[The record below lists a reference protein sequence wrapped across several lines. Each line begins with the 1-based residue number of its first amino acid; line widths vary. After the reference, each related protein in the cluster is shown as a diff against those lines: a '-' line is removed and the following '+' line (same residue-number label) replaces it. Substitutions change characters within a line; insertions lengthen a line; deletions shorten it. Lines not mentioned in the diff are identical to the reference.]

1 MSITASQQNK
11 YNKKFV
17 EWMVHN
23 YSGKD
28 FDVDDVLK
36 AFSADPPVK
45 FPKAKKGKDSNKPKK
60 ANTAWICFTQE
71 MREKVKA
78 DNPDA
83 TTTDLTKIMSP
94 MWKALSDSERQKYED
109 MASKDKERYEKEMVE
124 YKATNPESDSE
135 SESDSDKPKK
145 PKKSKA
151 EKKTVDP
158 SKPKKLT
165 LRAYVMKEH
174 KEKINQLCMDNAVDG
189 KNANFM
195 KMVSAFIE
203 GCSEDELNELQIK
216 VDEHNNAL

>member
-1 MSITASQQNK
+1 MSISASQQNK
-11 YNKKFV
+11 YNKQFV
-17 EWMVHN
+17 EWMVQN

-36 AFSADPPVK
+36 AFSADTPVK
-45 FPKAKKGKDSNKPKK
+45 FPKAKKAKDSNKPKK

-94 MWKALSDSERQKYED
+94 MWKALSESERKKYED
-109 MASKDKERYEKEMVE
+109 MASEDKERYEKEMVE
-124 YKATNPESDSE
+124 YNANNSDSD

-145 PKKSKA
+145 SKSKPKK
-151 EKKTVDP
+151 KTTDP

-174 KEKINQLCMDNAVDG
+174 KDKINQLCVDNAVDG

-195 KMVSAFIE
+195 KMVTAFIE
-203 GCSEDELNELQIK
+203 GCSEDELSELQSK

>member
-11 YNKKFV
+11 YNKQFV
-17 EWMVHN
+17 EWMVQN
-23 YSGKD
+23 YSGKE
-28 FDVDDVLK
+28 FDTEDVLK
-36 AFSADPPVK
+36 AFSSDAPVK
-45 FPKAKKGKDSNKPKK
+45 FPKAKKAKDSKKPKK

-109 MASKDKERYEKEMVE
+109 MASEDKERYDKEMVE
-124 YKATNPESDSE
+124 YNANNSDSDTD
-135 SESDSDKPKK
+135 SDSDKPKK
-145 PKKSKA
+145 AKSKS
-151 EKKTVDP
+151 KKKVADP

-174 KEKINQLCMDNAVDG
+174 KEKINQLCVDNAVDG

-203 GCSEDELNELQIK
+203 GCSEDELNELQSK

>member
-1 MSITASQQNK
+1 MSVSTSQQNK
-11 YNKKFV
+11 YNKQFV
-17 EWMVHN
+17 EWMVKN
-23 YSGKD
+23 YSGKE
-28 FDVDDVLK
+28 FEVDDVLK
-36 AFSADPPVK
+36 AFSSDTPVK
-45 FPKAKKGKDSNKPKK
+45 FPKAKKAKDSKKPKK

-94 MWKALSDSERQKYED
+94 MWKALSESERVKYED
-109 MASKDKERYEKEMVE
+109 MASQDKERYEKEMVE
-124 YKATNPESDSE
+124 YNANNSESE

-145 PKKSKA
+145 SKA
-151 EKKTVDP
+151 KKKTTDP

-174 KEKINQLCMDNAVDG
+174 KDKVNQLCMDNAVDG

-203 GCSEDELNELQIK
+203 GCSEDELNELQSK